1 MAASASALP
10 KPCSRRSFAPAV
22 IRRADEGEAVTASH
36 DPGRLNVLAAVA
48 SVAVAAT
55 LVCAKLVIWIVTGS
69 VAVLG
74 TLIDSGLDAI
84 ASIVT
89 LVSVRQAAQPPDRA
103 HRYGH
108 GKAEAIGALV
118 QAGFVLGS
126 AFFLANEAIRRL
138 IAPQPIAQG
147 HIAIA
152 VLLGAI
158 VLTTVLIAFQRFVV
172 QRTGSI
178 AISADSLHYRA
189 DLFTNVAV
197 ILAMALVQATG
208 WPTID
213 PLLGLGIVGLL
224 LYSASGVA
232 RRALDMLMDRE
243 LPAESRAR
251 IRKLA
256 LAHPKA
262 HNVHDLR
269 TRRAGSDVF
278 IELHL
283 ELDGDLQL
291 EQAHDIT
298 HEVEARIRAAFP
310 EADILV
316 HQEPAGLEDRRLDAA
331 IAARER

>member
-1 MAASASALP
+1 MRQDA
-10 KPCSRRSFAPAV
+10 R
-22 IRRADEGEAVTASH
+22 
-36 DPGRLNVLAAVA
+36 RLNLLAAVA
-48 SVAVAAT
+48 SVGVAAT
-55 LVCAKLVIWIVTGS
+55 LVCAKLAIWIVTGS

-74 TLIDSGLDAI
+74 TLIDSGLDVI
-84 ASIVT
+84 ASLVT
-89 LVSVRQAAQPPDRA
+89 FVSVRQAAQPPDRA

-147 HIAIA
+147 GVAIA
-152 VLLGAI
+152 VLLLAI
-158 VLTTVLIAFQRFVV
+158 LLTMALIALQRFVV
-172 QRTGSI
+172 RRTHSL
-178 AISADSLHYRA
+178 AISADSLHYRS
-189 DLFTNVAV
+189 DLLMNLAV
-197 ILAMALVQATG
+197 IVAMLLVAATG
-208 WPTID
+208 RPLID
-213 PLLGLGIVGLL
+213 PLFGLGIVGLL
-224 LYSASGVA
+224 LYSATGVA

-243 LPAESRAR
+243 LPAEARSR

-256 LAHPKA
+256 LGHPQA

-283 ELDGDLQL
+283 ELDGDLDL
-291 EQAHDIT
+291 EQAHAIT
-298 HEVEARIRAAFP
+298 DEVEARIRAAFP

-316 HQEPAGLEDRRLDAA
+316 HQEPAGLEDARLDTR
-331 IAARER
+331 IAAHEGHSG

>member
-1 MAASASALP
+1 MSQDP
-10 KPCSRRSFAPAV
+10 K
-22 IRRADEGEAVTASH
+22 
-36 DPGRLNVLAAVA
+36 RLSILAAVA
-48 SVAVAAT
+48 SIGVATT
-55 LVCAKLVIWIVTGS
+55 LICAKLAIWIITGS

-74 TLIDSGLDAI
+74 TLVDSGLDVI

-89 LVSVRQAAQPPDRA
+89 FISVRQAAQPPDRA

-108 GKAEAIGALV
+108 GKAEAIGALI

-126 AFFLANEAIRRL
+126 AFFLANEALRRL
-138 IAPQPIAQG
+138 ISPQPIAQSG
-147 HIAIA
+147 IGIA
-152 VLLGAI
+152 VLLFAI
-158 VLTTVLIAFQRFVV
+158 LLTAVLISFQRFVV
-172 QRTGSI
+172 RRTGSI
-178 AISADSLHYRA
+178 AIAADSLHYRS
-189 DLFTNVAV
+189 DLFMNLAV
-197 ILAMALVQATG
+197 ILAMLLVEATG
-208 WPTID
+208 WAVID
-213 PLLGLGIVGLL
+213 PMSGLGIVGLL
-224 LYSASGVA
+224 LYSAVGVG

-256 LAHPKA
+256 LGHPRA

-283 ELDGDLQL
+283 ELDGDLNL
-291 EQAHDIT
+291 EPAHDIT

-316 HQEPAGLEDRRLDAA
+316 HQEPAGLEDPRLDAV

>member
-1 MAASASALP
+1 MTDLGLTRQA
-10 KPCSRRSFAPAV
+10 SRR
-22 IRRADEGEAVTASH
+22 
-36 DPGRLNVLAAVA
+36 LNLLAAVA
-48 SVAVAAT
+48 SISVAVT
-55 LVCAKLVIWIVTGS
+55 LICAKLAIWILTGS

-89 LVSVRQAAQPPDRA
+89 FISVRQAAQPPDRA

-108 GKAEAIGALV
+108 GKAEAIGALI

-138 IAPQPIAQG
+138 LAPAPIAQG
-147 HIAIA
+147 GMAIA
-152 VLLGAI
+152 VLVIAI
-158 VLTTVLIAFQRFVV
+158 LLTVALIGFQHYVV
-172 QRTGSI
+172 RRTGSV

-189 DLFTNVAV
+189 DLLTNLAV
-197 ILAMALVQATG
+197 IIAVLLVDATG
-208 WPTID
+208 WPVID
-213 PLLGLGIVGLL
+213 PLLGLCIVGLL
-224 LYSASGVA
+224 LYSAQGVA

-243 LPAESRAR
+243 LPSDARAR

-256 LAHPKA
+256 LGHPRAHD
-262 HNVHDLR
+262 VHDLR

-283 ELDGDLQL
+283 ELDGDLDL
-291 EQAHDIT
+291 EQAHAIT
-298 HEVEARIRAAFP
+298 HEVEERIRRAFP

-316 HQEPAGLEDRRLDAA
+316 HQEPVGLEDARLDHR
-331 IAARER
+331 IAASGR

>member
-1 MAASASALP
+1 MMRQD
-10 KPCSRRSFAPAV
+10 SRR
-22 IRRADEGEAVTASH
+22 
-36 DPGRLNVLAAVA
+36 LNLLAAIA
-48 SVAVAAT
+48 SIGVAVS
-55 LVCAKLVIWIVTGS
+55 LIGAKLAIWIVTGS

-89 LVSVRQAAQPPDRA
+89 FISVRQAAQPPDRA

-108 GKAEAIGALV
+108 GKAEAIGALI

-138 IAPQPIAQG
+138 ISPQPIAQG
-147 HIAIA
+147 GVAVA

-158 VLTTVLIAFQRFVV
+158 LLTAALIAFQHVV
-172 QRTGSI
+172 VRRTGSI

-189 DLFTNVAV
+189 DLFTNLAV
-197 ILAMALVQATG
+197 IVAMLLVEATG
-208 WPTID
+208 WLVID
-213 PLLGLGIVGLL
+213 PLFGFGIVGLL
-224 LYSASGVA
+224 LYSAAGVG

-262 HNVHDLR
+262 HDVHDLR

-283 ELDGDLQL
+283 ELDGDLDL

-298 HEVEARIRAAFP
+298 HEVEARIRGAFP

-316 HQEPAGLEDRRLDAA
+316 HQEPAGLEDARLDSR
-331 IAARER
+331 IATRKA